1 MDTGTQVHGRFDV
14 SSYCSSGHEKTGAG
28 EISSS
33 LGSSPE
39 ERGLELDLEDGRNLE
54 GMDGDRGEHSRGC
67 AGLNKGPETRVFSVF
82 TEWEWSGGSRVW
94 KGRPG
99 PNGRGH
105 PEPGGKSRWRE
116 GVLQNL
122 ESQSQALL
130 CEGRTTEEPQGDSV
144 LAPGTLQGEQRL
156 QWS

>member
-105 PEPGGKSRWRE
+105 PEPGRKSRWRE

-130 CEGRTTEEPQGDSV
+130 CEGRTTEEPQGH
-144 LAPGTLQGEQRL
+144 
-156 QWS
+156 